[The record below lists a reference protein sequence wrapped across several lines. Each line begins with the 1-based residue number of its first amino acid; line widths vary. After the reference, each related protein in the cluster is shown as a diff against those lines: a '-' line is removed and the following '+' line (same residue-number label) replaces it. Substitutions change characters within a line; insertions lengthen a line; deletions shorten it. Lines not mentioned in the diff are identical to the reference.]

1 MDGSIAK
8 ETVLEVEDEVLIAWA
23 LRDVLE
29 RNGYAVVGPVATQSA
44 ALDLME
50 REHPQMAVVDVR
62 LKEGD
67 GISTGQDMMRSRIG
81 VLFLTGRGAKLVADS
96 GLRTGVVEKP
106 FRPESIAGASKAVR
120 HFSET
125 GKAPIELQESSQ
137 SLDVIAIHTL
147 RAVGKHSK
155 LPQAIWAFEGA
166 IP

>member
-1 MDGSIAK
+1 VRHGWLDRQGNGAGGGGW
-8 ETVLEVEDEVLIAWA
+8 VLIAWA

-67 GISTGQDMMRSRIG
+67 GISTGQDMRRSRIG

-96 GLRTGVVEKP
+96 GLRTGVVEEP
-106 FRPESIAGASKAVR
+106 FRPESIAGALKAVR
-120 HFSET
+120 HFNET
-125 GKAPIELQESSQ
+125 GKVPNWAPREPTTVGRHRDSY
-137 SLDVIAIHTL
+137 IA
-147 RAVGKHSK
+147 GS
-155 LPQAIWAFEGA
+155 G
-166 IP
+166 

>member
-1 MDGSIAK
+1 MDGSTAK

-67 GISTGQDMMRSRIG
+67 GISTGQ
-81 VLFLTGRGAKLVADS
+81 
-96 GLRTGVVEKP
+96 E
-106 FRPESIAGASKAVR
+106 
-120 HFSET
+120 
-125 GKAPIELQESSQ
+125 
-137 SLDVIAIHTL
+137 
-147 RAVGKHSK
+147 
-155 LPQAIWAFEGA
+155 
-166 IP
+166 